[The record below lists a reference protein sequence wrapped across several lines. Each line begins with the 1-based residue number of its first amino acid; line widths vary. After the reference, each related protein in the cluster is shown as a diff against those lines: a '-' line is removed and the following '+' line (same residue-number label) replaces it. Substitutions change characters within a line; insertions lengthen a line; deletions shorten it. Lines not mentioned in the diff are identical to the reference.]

1 MFIVLFVPLFSCRCC
16 FVADAAGKTGP
27 LCLALRKPASARKSE
42 VEQYTLNSESTI
54 NYDPKASRQFTQPNW
69 RSRSEP
75 TRKQDAVVSVKQ
87 EPGHGQII
95 AQAGN
100 VYGSGI
106 SAPEAMEMGD
116 EKSYDDSSLDV
127 NDPQG
132 YNYVLNSLASSP
144 GPEGQ
149 RSNGLLSSPMQV
161 PVQYPKSNQYTIS
174 SDEGEAEDL
183 SVFTSDQ
190 PHYLSTSKP
199 QLQVAASKGQDN
211 LVKYDSNAN
220 AVPIT
225 QFSNGQFI
233 SPTPIAIPQNLI
245 FHDQQQS
252 SGSLV
257 GQPPVLQFAQSNQG
271 TSSAQ
276 MVTSSGKQRG
286 NPPPLFVAGMP
297 HLQLVN
303 VRGPPPLTSPVL
315 IRPGA
320 PALKFHDNTPP
331 HMLAAPAMLVSP
343 QDTGSQ
349 QPEVTSPT
357 SGAQSSDAQSPQS
370 SKKKRK
376 RLDDTTIFRDPQEA
390 SLPFNGPNKYRFYCD
405 VCDTGFTRKYT
416 FNRHKCKGRVEK
428 HYCQLCD
435 KAYLSKYKLKDHI
448 LVKHEGQTV
457 SCPECGKRFSSR
469 SSMEMHK
476 KQQHEGQY
484 SIFCKICGKGFNHT
498 GHYYG
503 HMNKHTN
510 TKPFWCQQ
518 CGKRFYGSSYL
529 HNHKQVCRGNNDL
542 NYSCSVCDRK
552 FKCELYLKKHMK
564 IHDNTPIISNPNVAK
579 VKDEDLTKAG
589 VAVANTS
596 AQNGAVFPESGR
608 PVFPN
613 GPDVSDSNSN
623 SNNSGAL
630 QIDEGSNADDAD
642 SFTNDANTAAIGA
655 KQAMVA

>member
-1 MFIVLFVPLFSCRCC
+1 LGEI
-16 FVADAAGKTGP
+16 
-27 LCLALRKPASARKSE
+27 
-42 VEQYTLNSESTI
+42 EQYALNSET
-54 NYDPKASRQFTQPNW
+54 NTDYDPKSSRQFTQSNW

-75 TRKQDAVVSVKQ
+75 TKKQDAIVRVKQ
-87 EPGHGQII
+87 EPMSVQVN
-95 AQAGN
+95 AQTGN
-100 VYGSGI
+100 AYDAGI
-106 SAPEAMEMGD
+106 SAQVTMETGD
-116 EKSYDDSSLDV
+116 EKSYDDNSMDV
-127 NDPQG
+127 NDPLG
-132 YNYVLNSLASSP
+132 YNYVLNSLEP
-144 GPEGQ
+144 DGQ
-149 RSNGLLSSPMQV
+149 RANGLPSSPMQV

-174 SDEGEAEDL
+174 SDEDGAQDL
-183 SVFTSDQ
+183 TVFTPDQ
-190 PHYLSTSKP
+190 PHNLSTSKP
-199 QLQVAASKGQDN
+199 QLQVASSKGQDN

-220 AVPIT
+220 AVPISLY
-225 QFSNGQFI
+225 SNEQFI
-233 SPTPIAIPQNLI
+233 SPKPIAIPQNLI
-245 FHDQQQS
+245 FHDQQS
-252 SGSLV
+252 SGNLL
-257 GQPPVLQFAQSNQG
+257 GQPPVLQFAQNNQG
-271 TSSAQ
+271 TSSAP
-276 MVTSSGKQRG
+276 MVTGSGKQRG

-297 HLQLVN
+297 RLQLVN
-303 VRGPPPLTSPVL
+303 VRGPSPQTSAFM
-315 IRPGA
+315 IGPGGQT
-320 PALKFHDNTPP
+320 LKFHDHTPP
-331 HMLAAPAMLVSP
+331 HMLAAPGGMLVSP
-343 QDTGSQ
+343 QDTGPQ
-349 QPEVTSPT
+349 QAEVSSPT
-357 SGAQSSDAQSPQS
+357 SGGHSSDGMSPQS

-376 RLDDTTIFRDPQEA
+376 RLDDTTVFRDPQEA

-484 SIFCKICGKGFNHT
+484 SIFCKVCGKGFNHT

-579 VKDEDLTKAG
+579 VKDEDLKMAG
-589 VAVANTS
+589 VAVANPS
-596 AQNGAVFPESGR
+596 ALNGAVFPEAGQ
-608 PVFPN
+608 PVFPD
-613 GPDVSDSNSN
+613 GQDVSDSNSN
-623 SNNSGAL
+623 SNISGAL
-630 QIDEGSNADDAD
+630 LIDEGNIAEGSESFSNE
-642 SFTNDANTAAIGA
+642 AASVGA